1 METPAVLRDIPVFK
15 GLTDVQLATV
25 AAVLK
30 RTRVRSGKVI
40 IREGDRAGSLYVLTS
55 GSVGT
60 SRRMGLAAQG
70 PDQPEKRKV
79 LVHLSA
85 PQFFGEMGL
94 LTELERSASITA
106 DVECELLE
114 FTREDFERLAAGDA
128 ALGYRLVRNI
138 AVVLAERLRRT
149 DVDMVKLTTALSL
162 ALGNR

>member
-1 METPAVLRDIPVFK
+1 MAAPPILRNIPVFR
-15 GLTDVQLATV
+15 GLTEPQLASV

-30 RTRVRSGKVI
+30 PVKARAGKVI

-60 SRRMGLAAQG
+60 SRRMGLAAHGADAPQ
-70 PDQPEKRKV
+70 KHKV

-85 PQFFGEMGL
+85 PQFFGEIGL
-94 LTELERSASITA
+94 LTDLERSASITA

-114 FTREDFERLAAGDA
+114 LRREDFDRLVAGDA
-128 ALGYRLVRNI
+128 ALGYSLVRNI